1 MSMDRRSEPH
11 QPVGDPIDD
20 REPDGRH
27 RDVVPLPPDRPTPPL
42 RLADRIGA
50 WISWFGPVRLVG
62 TAACMVV
69 VAAAAYWLVHTP
81 APPPETGLPV
91 STVVSVPSLTLPPP
105 EPDPSGDDATDTSAD
120 DPRIVVHVAG
130 EVARPGVYVLGENPR
145 VHDAIDLAGGPTT
158 AADLD
163 ALNLAARLL
172 DGQRLY
178 VPSAG
183 EVDPGGL
190 VAPVP
195 VGMPN
200 AAPDAAGPPA
210 PIDLNR
216 ATAADLD
223 ALPGVGPA
231 TAQAIVDD
239 RARNGPFAQVDDLD
253 RVPGIGPAKLAALR
267 DLVVV

>member
-1 MSMDRRSEPH
+1 MDRRSEPH
-11 QPVGDPIDD
+11 QPVGDLIDD

-27 RDVVPLPPDRPTPPL
+27 AGDVPLPPDRPTPPL
-42 RLADRIGA
+42 RPGDRVVA
-50 WISWFGPVRLVG
+50 WITWFGPVRLAA

-69 VAAAAYWLVHTP
+69 VAAAAYWLVRTP
-81 APPPETGLPV
+81 APPAETGLPV
-91 STVVSVPSLTLPPP
+91 STVVSVPSFTLPPP
-105 EPDPSGDDATDTSAD
+105 EPVPSGDEATDTSAD
-120 DPRIVVHVAG
+120 DLRVVVHVAG
-130 EVARPGVYVLGENPR
+130 EVARPGVYVLGDNPR
-145 VHDAIDLAGGPTT
+145 VHEAIDLAGGPTT

-183 EVDPGGL
+183 EVQPGDL
-190 VAPVP
+190 VTPVP
-195 VGMPN
+195 VGMPTSS
-200 AAPDAAGPPA
+200 PDVAQPSA

-216 ATAADLD
+216 ATAAELD

-239 RARNGPFAQVDDLD
+239 RARNGPYAQVDDLD

-267 DLVVV
+267 DLVIV